1 MGLVQATAAGE
12 AMAGQAQG
20 MTQLMEF
27 FTVDASFASGSMAM
41 DAPVAAAPSQAAAPT
56 ATQAPSAPA
65 ADQGGL
71 SVSNSH
77 DDWEE
82 F

>member
-1 MGLVQATAAGE
+1 
-12 AMAGQAQG
+12 
-20 MTQLMEF
+20 
-27 FTVDASFASGSMAM
+27 MAM